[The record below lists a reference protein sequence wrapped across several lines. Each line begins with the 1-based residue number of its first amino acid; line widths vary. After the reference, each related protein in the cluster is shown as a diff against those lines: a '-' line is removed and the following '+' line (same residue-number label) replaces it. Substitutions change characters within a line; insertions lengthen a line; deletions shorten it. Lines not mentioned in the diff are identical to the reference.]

1 MCMAGVSDGAHGGRP
16 NCCGDALARPRQVA
30 GRYVANKRVTQSS
43 RRARDPVLAARL
55 WEESCRLTGVP
66 LQPEL

>member
-1 MCMAGVSDGAHGGRP
+1 MAGASDWAHGGQPGR
-16 NCCGDALARPRQVA
+16 CGDALARSRQVA
-30 GRYVANKRVTQSS
+30 GRYVANKRVTRPS

-55 WEESCRLTGVP
+55 WEESCRLTGLP